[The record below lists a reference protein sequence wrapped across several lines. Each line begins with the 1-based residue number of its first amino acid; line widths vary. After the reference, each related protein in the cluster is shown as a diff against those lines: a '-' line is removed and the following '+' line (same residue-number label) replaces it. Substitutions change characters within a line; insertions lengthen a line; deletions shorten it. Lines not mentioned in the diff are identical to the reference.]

1 MQAFA
6 MLSFAFAEIVQIWLP
21 LVVLLE
27 VFRGMFRYQNVAGV
41 TAIHDALGD
50 VDAGAGNVRLL
61 VQIGDFVYWTTVDAH
76 ADADL
81 GMTL

>member
-1 MQAFA
+1 MFP
-6 MLSFAFAEIVQIWLP
+6 FTFAEIMKIRLP

-27 VFRGMFRYQNVAGV
+27 IFGGVLRHQNVTGV

-50 VDAGAGNVRLL
+50 VNAGAGNIRLL
-61 VQIGDFVYWTTVDAH
+61 VQVGDFVNRTTVDAH
-76 ADADL
+76 ADPDL